1 VVAANQFRD
10 RASLNLIF
18 RSHIMRTHNYA
29 FLLALIAVS
38 AEGADFRAPDIG
50 QSCATVVE
58 WEIAHGS
65 TPVPWTTVPGAE
77 TYAFRVRQFDRDIL
91 AQYVCVKGNL
101 LAGNYLFPVESLDQA
116 VDSYREIHS
125 RLLAVYGIPSADNSP
140 WSDNVDSRVTSLYP
154 QQYMTIWIAARETST
169 ISLMPN
175 KKSESVGW
183 RVFLVIGAARR

>member
-1 VVAANQFRD
+1 
-10 RASLNLIF
+10 
-18 RSHIMRTHNYA
+18 MRTHNYA

-38 AEGADFRAPDIG
+38 AEGADFRALDIG

-101 LAGNYLFPVESLDQA
+101 LAGNYLFPLSRWTKLSIATAKSIAGYWLFTEFHL
-116 VDSYREIHS
+116 RTIHP
-125 RLLAVYGIPSADNSP
+125 G
-140 WSDNVDSRVTSLYP
+140 VTMS
-154 QQYMTIWIAARETST
+154 I
-169 ISLMPN
+169 
-175 KKSESVGW
+175 
-183 RVFLVIGAARR
+183 LV